1 MQPVDGG
8 LRHHHNNDINVAD
21 HHHHGDDQ
29 STLIHNHNGPA
40 DHVHHVKLYHYNDK
54 LYIYVHNV
62 VDYNAANHVHDDAG

>member
-29 STLIHNHNGPA
+29 STLIHQHNGDGDHDHTSDFIDEHYPAFVDYGPA
-40 DHVHHVKLYHYNDK
+40 DHDHT
-54 LYIYVHNV
+54 
-62 VDYNAANHVHDDAG
+62 G